1 MKTKRVFGQDT
12 LSADDVE
19 HSLGLPGTFAL
30 WLGANVVVTTIL
42 TGMFLVPQSACAQA
56 LLQCL
61 YRLRHL
67 GLWAAC
73 GTRGTASPA

>member
-1 MKTKRVFGQDT
+1 MKNNHVLGQDT

-42 TGMFLVPQSACAQA
+42 TACF
-56 LLQCL
+56 
-61 YRLRHL
+61 
-67 GLWAAC
+67 
-73 GTRGTASPA
+73 

>member
-1 MKTKRVFGQDT
+1 MKNNHVLGQDT

-42 TGMFLVPQSACAQA
+42 TGMFLVPALTFQHAMLLILIGSAIGIIP
-56 LLQCL
+56 LVLIGVM
-61 YRLRHL
+61 L
-67 GLWAAC
+67 G
-73 GTRGTASPA
+73 RS